1 MFYFIPY
8 KKNVQLLTT
17 LFSVY
22 SQSFLKDVLSES
34 SSFKI
39 RSKKSSQA
47 SVALLEGSW
56 RSDHAF
62 LCLQKL
68 EPDFICQESKNANC
82 EKMACRQTDKF
93 KSGVSYQGVIGPS
106 MYCQKNALNC

>member
-1 MFYFIPY
+1 MFMFYFIPC

-39 RSKKSSQA
+39 RSEKSNQT
-47 SVALLEGSW
+47 SVALLGGRW
-56 RSDHAF
+56 RSDHVF
-62 LCLQKL
+62 PCLQKL
-68 EPDFICQESKNANC
+68 WDQISSVKKA
-82 EKMACRQTDKF
+82 KMQTVK
-93 KSGVSYQGVIGPS
+93 KWLAIKLTSS
-106 MYCQKNALNC
+106 NR